1 MSEKGQKISDFTTR
15 LTDLEKSVVCN
26 MATSIRTSRS
36 VLHIYGKINSSQ
48 TRCVNRLKEKK
59 IIKELPSGFIYTFTK
74 QGIDLLERDYHDWY
88 EFYMRYTSN
97 NRPGGTETHKA
108 ALLFAVFGLLSIGS
122 TAKTATRKRILSTSS
137 AGGSKRNLSTDIST
151 GGR

>member
-108 ALLFAVFGLLSIGS
+108 ASI
-122 TAKTATRKRILSTSS
+122 RISELIAMMQVCDIKIGYSS
-137 AGGSKRNLSTDIST
+137 
-151 GGR
+151 